1 MCFEDRMIA
10 LFFFLIHFS
19 IYPAE
24 CQSIGNTPGRTVYAI
39 PASPVLAIPAK
50 PYQRDSS
57 DEDIAFSE
65 KEIAAVKAYRQVF
78 EEDLF
83 DME

>member
-1 MCFEDRMIA
+1 MIA

-19 IYPAE
+19 VYPAE
-24 CQSIGNTPGRTVYAI
+24 RQSIGNTPGQTFNAI
-39 PASPVLAIPAK
+39 PASPVLAIPVK
-50 PYQRDSS
+50 PYLRDSS

-83 DME
+83 EME